1 MREREREREIKW
13 MSERRERLKE
23 DEREGW
29 VGEPEGM
36 CTIIIRMLGR
46 VCSNIMQIQNRS
58 DRRKQHKI
66 TGVR

>member
-1 MREREREREIKW
+1 

-46 VCSNIMQIQNRS
+46 VCSNIMQIQRRS